1 MKEIKGV
8 PSSTSGV
15 SFQILMKSADLKKT
29 VDYNENCGCGF
40 QNPQFSLK
48 FTVFKICGF
57 HRNLKQKT
65 TCRWFSIEIRGFR
78 GQNHIITFTMS
89 SSTVFR
95 TKDQKSTMSMLMFS
109 FWTIWWIGSNVPSG
123 HRAHARLCTNVCAS
137 VNLQIKQTWQ
147 MSASFLYMAL
157 VWIEY
162 GENIPTAGSFHYS
175 GGWPRS
181 NFLHPNKVNGHV
193 CALHTSE
200 ALFQSSLTGKLGGYW
215 RKQRIIN
222 SFSDGSM
229 LIKCH

>member
-1 MKEIKGV
+1 MRISKSAVFIEIH
-8 PSSTSGV
+8 
-15 SFQILMKSADLKKT
+15 SFQNLRISSKS
-29 VDYNENCGCGF
+29 E
-40 QNPQFSLK
+40 
-48 FTVFKICGF
+48 
-57 HRNLKQKT
+57 
-65 TCRWFSIEIRGFR
+65 
-78 GQNHIITFTMS
+78 
-89 SSTVFR
+89 
-95 TKDQKSTMSMLMFS
+95 TKDHLSVVFNWNPRISWPKSHHHIYHVIKYSLSNERPKSTMSMLMFS

-147 MSASFLYMAL
+147 MSASFLYMTL
-157 VWIEY
+157 VWMEY

-193 CALHTSE
+193 CTLHTSE

-222 SFSDGSM
+222 SFSRW
-229 LIKCH
+229 INVN